1 MSSLSQDSPS
11 AAAPDILVT
20 GASGFIGGHLVH
32 RLAERGHRVR
42 VQIGRAHV

>member
-20 GASGFIGGHLVH
+20 GASGFIAQSSSVSSELPESS
-32 RLAERGHRVR
+32 ASSES
-42 VQIGRAHV
+42 